1 MFKKWWCSYPG
12 SSLAVCTKGIQHL
25 KVLFSLI
32 DVGKVLQPA
41 QLLFFPVTHL
51 KSKSSPLSFFPVT
64 QLKSKISPLSFCPV
78 THLKS
83 NISPLSFFPVTHLHL
98 ESCRHLHSC
107 NALEIKDLAPA
118 FLSGN
123 ALKIKDLAPV
133 FLSCNALALK
143 DLAPVIIIS
152 GYALALKDLAPV
164 IGGSPAWG
172 QKRRKEVR
180 LIHR

>member
-98 ESCRHLHSC
+98 KILPQSSLFPVTHLHSKTSP
-107 NALEIKDLAPA
+107 LSLAA
-118 FLSGN
+118 AQLG
-123 ALKIKDLAPV
+123 ARR
-133 FLSCNALALK
+133 
-143 DLAPVIIIS
+143 
-152 GYALALKDLAPV
+152 
-164 IGGSPAWG
+164 GG
-172 QKRRKEVR
+172 RR
-180 LIHR
+180 